1 MATTGRSTD
10 ATPATDAVATLLR
23 DAEFVHLV
31 GRTDGDALAA
41 AGILGTALDAIDTP
55 YQVSLATSAADA
67 EDRLL
72 DGGPAIGLGLDVGSA
87 ALTSGSVALAA
98 FETAAGLDTST
109 GADHEPDPILAIA
122 GAVAGGYAPQGP
134 ALEAAKSQGVER
146 RPGLGLPTA
155 DIGAGLAYSGWLHG
169 SFSGDEQAAGAF
181 LAELDLPAELDADAH
196 TRLAS
201 AVALDVTDSD
211 DGSVDSIE
219 RVLAPLGG
227 PAPFETVEGYGD
239 VLDALAMTDP
249 GTGLSFV
256 LGHADRSDAIDVWR
270 DAGERLHRTL
280 ERLSVSTAGDT
291 AAGSVEDVAPSRV
304 ARLVRDFR
312 VSESSVLISGPDSI
326 ALATEEDDARELLGA
341 VFDPLRVSGT
351 SRLAVADETADPM
364 DVTADIQE
372 AR

>member
-41 AGILGTALDAIDTP
+41 AGILGNALDALDTP
-55 YQVSLATSAADA
+55 YQVSLASSAADA

-72 DGGPAIGLGLDVGSA
+72 DGGSAIGLGLDVGTA
-87 ALTSGSVALAA
+87 ALTAGSVALGA
-98 FETAAGLDTST
+98 FETAVGLDTDT
-109 GADHEPDPILAIA
+109 ADDLDPDPILAIA
-122 GAVAGGYAPQGP
+122 GAVAGGFAPQGP
-134 ALEAAKSQGVER
+134 ALEAAQNQGVER

-201 AVALDVTDSD
+201 AVALDVTDSE
-211 DGSVDSIE
+211 DGAVDSLD

-227 PAPFETVEGYGD
+227 AAPFETVGGYGD
-239 VLDALAMTDP
+239 VLDALATSDP

-256 LGHADRSDAIDVWR
+256 LGYADRSDAVDVWKE
-270 DAGERLHRTL
+270 AGERLHRTL
-280 ERLSVSTAGDT
+280 ERLSVSSTGDI
-291 AAGSVEDVAPSRV
+291 AAGSVENVAPSRV
-304 ARLVRDFR
+304 ARLARDFR
-312 VSESSVLISGPDSI
+312 ITESSVLVSGPDSI
-326 ALATEEDDARELLGA
+326 ALATAEDDARELLGA
-341 VFDPLRVSGT
+341 VFDPSRVSGT
-351 SRLAVADETADPM
+351 SRLAIVDETADPM
-364 DVTADIQE
+364 DVTEDIQE